1 MNKSEIPHTPVP
13 NGEEN
18 GFVKAFELERA
29 SFRFFSVDSPLS
41 SYVEYLFASVVPSR
55 FVNGVEAVRVPELE
69 AQLVFVIEQ
78 GAGFYPG
85 ARRIA
90 EGRYASLFLQ
100 PAHLRMIPISGTLR
114 EAVGAALSPTGLRL
128 LLPFGS
134 GELVDGPL
142 IALEDLCGASALT
155 LLDQLVAAQSEVARV
170 ALLRAY
176 LEHRVREVGKPTLMG
191 ARAVSLLKAAHG
203 ELSIEALARTCGTTS
218 RTLRNTL
225 VMETGLAPK
234 HLARILRIRRALELM
249 VEAEAPLSGA
259 ALASAFSDQAHMC
272 REFRALLGKPP
283 ARLGHL
289 LHAPTQVIPRYKTER
304 ELIGTGLL
312 ILPKSPAE

>member
-1 MNKSEIPHTPVP
+1 VTVESD
-13 NGEEN
+13 
-18 GFVKAFELERA
+18 RA
-29 SFRFFSVDSPLS
+29 SFRFFSVDSPLNG
-41 SYVEYLFASVVPSR
+41 YVEYLFASVVPSR

-78 GAGFYPG
+78 GAGVYPG

-90 EGRYASLFLQ
+90 EDQYASLFLQ

-128 LLPFGS
+128 LFPFGS
-134 GELVDGPL
+134 GDLVDEPL

-155 LLDQLVAAQSEVARV
+155 LLDQLVAARTEVARV
-170 ALLRAY
+170 ALLRAF
-176 LEHRVREVGKPTLMG
+176 LDHRVRQVGNPTVLG
-191 ARAVSLLKAAHG
+191 ARAVALLKAAHG

-218 RTLRNTL
+218 RTLRKTL
-225 VMETGLAPK
+225 LTETGLTPK
-234 HLARILRIRRALELM
+234 HLARVLRIRRALQLL
-249 VEAEAPLSGA
+249 VESEARLSGA

-289 LHAPTQVIPRYKTER
+289 LHPPTQTIPRYQTER
-304 ELIGTGLL
+304 DLIGTGLL
-312 ILPKSPAE
+312 ILPKSLAE